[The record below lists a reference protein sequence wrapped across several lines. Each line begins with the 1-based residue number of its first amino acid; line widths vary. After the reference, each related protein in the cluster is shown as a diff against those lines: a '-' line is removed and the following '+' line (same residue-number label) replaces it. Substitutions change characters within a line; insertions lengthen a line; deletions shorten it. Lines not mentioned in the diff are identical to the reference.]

1 MKNNTFTSVRHVIG
15 VVLCAFLMGSAI
27 AEETIQIAKHT
38 ATFVQVRYDYPAA
51 GQSTWYYCFT
61 SGKKPAIS
69 HITFAL
75 SYPGIMI
82 LSAGMWED
90 GNLDKLLYKAGMPE
104 PGSFPAAPK
113 GDPTTKITGLK
124 FDLGFDEGASRC
136 YYFTVNGNYAAQDM
150 IVAIKAGNGFTTGIL
165 PGPAGDVVAPEPS
178 SSLGDRVW
186 VDTNANGIQDVGE
199 VGLAGVTVHLLSS
212 GNEVLATTVTDAS
225 GLYLFD
231 GLVDGTYRVQ
241 FIRPSGYAFTFQ
253 YTRAM
258 ASARRI
264 TPLVGTVSS
273 DTDSNADAVTGLTDA
288 IELPADASDLSID
301 AGLVASDASLTLTK
315 QGTFNPGTTNPWA
328 LCTAFGP
335 AHHFNALVFG
345 DLAAFGGDTEGRLAV
360 GGTASITANYS
371 VGFSSVGWAVSNAF
385 GGMVDAFVVGGN
397 LADGSWGVNGNVVYG
412 GERTGVKRWMSSGNL
427 VRKVVPVTFRK
438 DGSVPSDGSGM
449 TFDTIRTNLEA
460 RSVRFA
466 AFEDR
471 GVLSIDNGDPY
482 YLTLTATNATLNVF
496 NISTAVWNGSGK
508 QIKVVAPAGATVLI
522 NVHGASVSVVN
533 STMVV
538 EGTTLEYVLVHY
550 VDATHVVSTGFD
562 HNASV
567 LAMKA
572 AGTLS
577 GGAINGRA
585 VFGGSVT
592 TTNGF
597 EFHNFYFLGTICE
610 DGATVPS
617 RPSMSYTFTV
627 INTGNAVL
635 EGVAVTDPLVTV
647 VGDAVTLQ
655 PGATNVVTATL
666 DLTDEMLAE
675 GVLTNTAEAVGTT
688 LLGLKVSA
696 SASHVQTF
704 PPVDDGTTTGP
715 GDDGQYDETDKADFV
730 IQSVDVTPSP
740 SVAGARFKASVRIK
754 NEGQRPGDAGSVEF
768 WVNTAVYAA
777 RPEGDPTAS
786 VTVGMI
792 GVGETKVVELA
803 DLRAPFATGTYHTL
817 AVVNRA
823 ASTEEW
829 SYGNNHGGATY
840 TVEYLTVNVT
850 TTAEGMLLS
859 WNSLPGYYY
868 FVERSNGLGQPFT
881 DIVDNL
887 PATPPV
893 NEYLD
898 ADLPGGA
905 AFYRVWGYR
914 P

>member
-1 MKNNTFTSVRHVIG
+1 MTKKMFNSVFRFTG
-15 VVLCAFLMGSAI
+15 VALCSFVMVLAAD
-27 AEETIQIAKHT
+27 AETIQIAQHT
-38 ATFVQVRYDYPAA
+38 ATFVQVRFDYPSS

-75 SYPGIMI
+75 SHPGIMI
-82 LSAGMWED
+82 LGAGMWED

-104 PGSFPAAPK
+104 PGSFPSVPK

-150 IVAIKAGNGFTTGIL
+150 TVAIKAGNGFTTGIL
-165 PGPAGDVVAPEPS
+165 PGPAGDEIAPEPT

-186 VDTNANGIQDVGE
+186 LDANANGIQDFGE
-199 VGLAGVTVHLLSS
+199 VGLSGVTVNLLSQ
-212 GNEVLATTVTDAS
+212 GNEVLDTTVTDAS
-225 GLYLFD
+225 GFYLFD
-231 GLVDGTYRVQ
+231 GLVDGSYRIQ
-241 FIRPSGYAFTFQ
+241 FVRPAGYAFTFP
-253 YTRAM
+253 YMRVA
-258 ASARRI
+258 ASARRPI
-264 TPLVGTVSS
+264 ALIGTVSV
-273 DTDSNADAVTGLTDA
+273 DTDSNADAVTGLTDL
-288 IELPADASDLSID
+288 IELPADTADLSID
-301 AGLVASDASLTLTK
+301 AGLVASDASITLTK
-315 QGTFNPGTTNPWA
+315 QGVFNPGTTNPWA

-335 AHHFNALVFG
+335 AHHFNALILG
-345 DLAAFGGDTEGRLAV
+345 DFTASGGDTEGRLAV
-360 GGTASITANYS
+360 GGSASIMANYS
-371 VGFSSVGWAVSNAF
+371 VGYSSMGWAVSNAF
-385 GGMVDAFVVGGN
+385 GGTVDAFIIAGD
-397 LADGSWGVNGNVVYG
+397 LTDGSWGVNGNVVYG

-427 VRKVVPVTFRK
+427 VRKVVPVTFSK
-438 DGSVPSDGSGM
+438 DGNVPSDGSGM
-449 TFDTIRTNLEA
+449 TVDSIRTNLEA
-460 RSVRFA
+460 RSDQFA
-466 AFEDR
+466 AFTDQ
-471 GVLSIDNGDPY
+471 GVLSVDNGDPY

-496 NISTAVWNGSGK
+496 NVSTAVWNGSGK
-508 QIKVVAPAGATVLI
+508 QIKVVAPAGSTVLI
-522 NVHGASVSVVN
+522 NVHGSSVSVVN
-533 STMVV
+533 STMIV

-550 VDATHVVSTGFD
+550 VDATRVIATGFD

-572 AGTLS
+572 DGTFS

-597 EFHNFYFLGTICE
+597 EFHNFYFLGTICA
-610 DGATVPS
+610 DGATLPS
-617 RPSMSYTFTV
+617 RPSMNYTFTV
-627 INTGNAVL
+627 VNTGNAVL
-635 EGVAVTDPLVTV
+635 EEVSVTDPLVAIA
-647 VGDAVTLQ
+647 GDPITLQ
-655 PGATNVVTATL
+655 PGATNVFTATL
-666 DLTDEMLAE
+666 ALTDEMLAE
-675 GVLTNTAEAVGTT
+675 GVLTNTAEVVGTT
-688 LLGLKVSA
+688 LLGLKVTA
-696 SASHVQTF
+696 SASHVEVF
-704 PPVDDGTTTGP
+704 PPVDGGTTTGP

-754 NEGQRPGDAGSVEF
+754 NEGQRPGDAGYVEF
-768 WVNTAVYAA
+768 WVNNTVYSS
-777 RPEGDPTAS
+777 RPDGDPTAS
-786 VTVGMI
+786 VAAGVI
-792 GVGETKVVELA
+792 GVGETKVVEL
-803 DLRAPFATGTYHTL
+803 DNLRAPFDTGTYHTL

-823 ASTEEW
+823 ATTEEW

-850 TTAEGMLLS
+850 TTAEGMVLS

-887 PATPPV
+887 SATPPV

-898 ADLPGGA
+898 ADLPGGT